1 VHNVVPL
8 RITGSWFSVM
18 LPSNASINKIK
29 ISAKKYTKYN
39 AIKGNF
45 LKIVEYTS
53 TKDKQN

>member
-1 VHNVVPL
+1 
-8 RITGSWFSVM
+8 M